1 MYRKI
6 LSHIFL
12 IVLIGAGCTTEK
24 NTSIT
29 RTYHNTTSRYN
40 IYFNASESYKEGV
53 DRLENDFDEDFTRL
67 LPVFPFGDENS
78 AGGIKPQMSRTQ
90 EKASKIIT
98 LHSITAKPEIKEEEL
113 SDDEQEFYDK
123 NEYNKWVDD
132 SYLLIAKSH
141 FLTHDFDK
149 AKEAFRYIIKEYPEE
164 PIVYEARIWLARA
177 HVQTE
182 NLDAAEGVLQQLKT
196 DMAFP
201 DEYQEEL
208 HTTLADYYI
217 HRKNFTNAAAELEE
231 ALEYVRKKEHK
242 IRYTFILGQLYEL
255 TDQLSKASDAYT
267 SVIKMN
273 PPYEMNFNAQINRAA
288 AFNSDR
294 KNAGQIKD
302 DLFKMLKDEKNKDYQ
317 DQIYYALGNIEQRQ
331 GNIQQA
337 IEYYSLSAQ
346 NSTQNNRQKAISFL
360 SIADIYYEQPAYEE
374 AQAYYDSAIVFL
386 DDDYPGYEDISS
398 KAENL
403 TTLVLNLNMA
413 SLEDS
418 LQLLAQLPEKEVF
431 VIIDNIIEQVVAA
444 EAEQQRLEREAM
456 LNQQFGTY
464 NQSAS
469 QMNQGGAGGG
479 GAWYFYNISAKG
491 FGETEFQRKWGNRKL
506 EDNWRRSSKKV
517 VSFEQQMAEGSEGS
531 TDTAQ
536 VQKKALSNKSREF
549 YLQNIP
555 VNDSMMQA
563 SDARLKEGLFNAAL
577 VYLNELQEKQMAVET
592 FNRLIS
598 RYDGGDFVLLSLYQL
613 YSYYNDERNVSK
625 ADIYKQRIINE
636 YPESLHAQLLKNPE
650 YLKEIEDEHN
660 KLENLYQQT
669 YAQFSEERFADA
681 SQSIQYAMA
690 SFPENELAPK
700 FYLLEAM
707 LEGKTGGPMAYRSRL
722 DTVVTKFPGTEEATR
737 AKEIMANLEN
747 FNPDL
752 KAAVDSI
759 EAREIYNADIEG
771 PHFFGMV
778 INSKEGDENQAIFNL
793 INLNLDNYPD
803 AGLNVNSEILNGTH
817 QIILVKQFADAA
829 TAMDY
834 LAIASTNAAVVKDI
848 KTDDVLFFVIS
859 PENLRTLIEDK
870 NAQKYMLHFNRLY
883 K

>member
-1 MYRKI
+1 MYRKFFI
-6 LSHIFL
+6 YIFL
-12 IVLIGAGCTTEK
+12 ISLIGGGCTTEK

-40 IYFNASESYKEGV
+40 IYFNADESYKEGV
-53 DRLENDFDEDFTRL
+53 ARLEEDYDEDFTRL
-67 LPVFPFGDENS
+67 LPVFPYGDENS
-78 AGGIKPQMSRTQ
+78 ASAIKPQMSRTQ
-90 EKASKIIT
+90 EKASKIIS
-98 LHSITAKPEIKEEEL
+98 LHSITAKPEIKDEEL
-113 SDDEQEFYDK
+113 SKDEQEFYDK

-132 SYLLIAKSH
+132 SYLLIAKAH

-164 PIVYEARIWLARA
+164 PIIYEARIWLARA

-182 NLDAAEGVLQQLKT
+182 NLDAAEDVLQQLKT

-217 HRKNFTNAAAELEE
+217 HRENFTGAAAELEA

-267 SVIKMN
+267 RVIKMN

-288 AFNSDR
+288 AFNSER

-331 GNIQQA
+331 GNIPQA

-346 NSTQNNRQKAISFL
+346 NSTQNDRQKAISFL
-360 SIADIYYEQPAYEE
+360 SIADIYYEEPAYEQ

-386 DDDYPGYEDISS
+386 DQDYPGYEEISS

-403 TTLVLNLNMA
+403 TTLVTNLNMA

-418 LQLLAQLPEKEVF
+418 LQLLAQLPDKEVYA
-431 VIIDNIIEQVVAA
+431 IIDNIIEQVQAA

-469 QMNQGGAGGG
+469 QMNQGGAAAG

-506 EDNWRRSSKKV
+506 EDNWRRSSKKTV
-517 VSFEQQMAEGSEGS
+517 NFEQVAEATEAGA
-531 TDTAQ
+531 DTAQ
-536 VQKKALSNKSREF
+536 SQQKALSNKSREF

-563 SDARLKEGLFNAAL
+563 SDARLKEGLFNAAM
-577 VYLNELQEKQMAVET
+577 VYLNELNEKQMAVET
-592 FNRLIS
+592 FSRLID
-598 RYDGGDFVLLSLYQL
+598 RYEKDDYVLLSLYQL
-613 YSYYNDERNVSK
+613 YSYYSDEGDFSK
-625 ADIYKQRIINE
+625 ADIYKRRIINE

-660 KLENLYQQT
+660 KLENLYQET
-669 YAQFSEERFADA
+669 YAQFSEERYADA
-681 SQSIQYAMA
+681 SQSISYAMA

-707 LEGKTGGPMAYRSRL
+707 VSGKTGGPMAYRSRL

-737 AKEIMANLEN
+737 AQEIMANLEN

-752 KAAVDSI
+752 KATVDSI
-759 EAREIYNADIEG
+759 EAREIYNADISG

-829 TAMDY
+829 ASMNY
-834 LAIASTNAAVVKDI
+834 HAIASSSAAVVKDI

-859 PENLRTLIEDK
+859 PENLRTLLEDK
-870 NAQKYMLHFNRLY
+870 NAEKYMLHFNRLY